1 MRAVTYVSP
10 GEIDII
16 EKPIPKIEP
25 DEVLLEVLGAGV
37 CHSDLN
43 IIRSPKRRHLIGTTL
58 GHETAGRV
66 VEVGSAVTTVD
77 VGEEVLSFGLKFCDR
92 CRECLAGRQNQCMV
106 IAHRR
111 RDPLGHGLGL
121 DGGMADYMAIR
132 AQQLD
137 SLGGLDPVACAPRA
151 APRCGRSTRCA
162 TGSCPTRRCSC
173 WGSAGS
179 GTWACRSSAP

>member
-121 DGGMADYMAIR
+121 DGGHGR
-132 AQQLD
+132 LH
-137 SLGGLDPVACAPRA
+137 GHPRA
-151 APRCGRSTRCA
+151 AARLAGRARPGGLRA
-162 TGSCPTRRCSC
+162 AVRR
-173 WGSAGS
+173 GPHPDAGDQL
-179 GTWACRSSAP
+179 GARPAPALSLIHI